1 MRTAIESKCLAVDIS
16 VIADHL
22 SSTSSGVTLLDKSG
36 LNTDP
41 DERIT

>member
-1 MRTAIESKCLAVDIS
+1 MRTARELKCLALDIS
-16 VIADHL
+16 VMADHL
-22 SSTSSGVTLLDKSG
+22 SSTSSGVILLEKSG